1 MEIPVDRGEYHEAP
15 WKILGGGVKLEKK
28 LSVGGLDIFQ
38 NHSLNVLLYK
48 V

>member
-28 LSVGGLDIFQ
+28 TFCGGSGYFPEPLIECFI
-38 NHSLNVLLYK
+38 V
-48 V
+48 